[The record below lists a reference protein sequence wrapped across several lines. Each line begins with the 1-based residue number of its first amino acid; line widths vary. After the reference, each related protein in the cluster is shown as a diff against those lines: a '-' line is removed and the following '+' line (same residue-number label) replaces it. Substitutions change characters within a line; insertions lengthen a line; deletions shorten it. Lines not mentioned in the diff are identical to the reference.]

1 MDEYYTRYYTHQIGG
16 SIGGGIY
23 SDDQFQQLKI
33 PRVYQRG
40 RGVGS
45 IFSSLWRFLQP
56 LLKKGA
62 TFASKELIEN
72 GTDILNGI
80 ASQKPLNHII
90 ADQSIKFMDKI
101 RDKATNKIKTM
112 AGAGKKRKLISESIK
127 RKNKKLRQTHSVAH
141 HQPTQNKKLVKK
153 KSKKQT
159 IKTRVLDIFS

>member
-16 SIGGGIY
+16 STDIGSY
-23 SDDQFQQLKI
+23 SDEQFLQLKI

-62 TFASKELIEN
+62 SFASKELIDN
-72 GTDILNGI
+72 GADILNGLT
-80 ASQKPLNHII
+80 SQKPLNHII
-90 ADQSIKFMDKI
+90 ADQSIKFVDKL

-112 AGAGKKRKLISESIK
+112 AGAGTKRKGDSKSIK
-127 RKNKKLRQTHSVAH
+127 RKHKKLRQTHSATYRA
-141 HQPTQNKKLVKK
+141 PTKKKKPVKNKKQL
-153 KSKKQT
+153 
-159 IKTRVLDIFS
+159 IKTRVLDIFT